1 MRQCH
6 KLTPKQYLYRFGL
19 VLCAIYI
26 AAMSP
31 LSPALALDEKSY
43 MDNFIYFLSKKEDKC
58 TPGQSN
64 SQGYTTIGDEVEV
77 GVSIYGGT
85 WDGKNLKRDPGDD
98 NGNSLTGKL
107 NGRTTFAELSNAK
120 SLDFKALTDA
130 LKAPENMRTPA
141 NHAWKGGLKPKAKLK
156 ITYNGK
162 TIVMEKGDVGT
173 GGGKV
178 EGKVRAVDLWYET
191 AKLLDFRVGTGVA
204 KVQLVSDDTPVTP
217 LDGQPVTTSQSTNIP
232 MSVPDG
238 SSTGERV
245 FKFLLNKGL
254 SRNQALGIVANL
266 MQESGGG
273 TLDLK
278 PDLQNHI
285 GAYGIAQWLGGRRT
299 GLQEFAKKNGMTEK
313 DFVAQVNYLWDELND
328 SKKPYKS
335 TVLDPIK
342 ASSTLAEATTIF
354 LERFEVPCLPGH
366 CAVEIVRRMAHAATA
381 ESKLASVSGGG
392 GSTEEKCEDNA
403 AGENVGANADGYAL
417 PIIGHDKNPKHLNC
431 TPRMSSNPCHHD
443 GTPAFDLIAKPGTKV
458 VAITDGVIDS
468 TKPYTI
474 GAAASDPECKSIQF
488 KGDDGWYYWYGHTTI
503 KAAKGTRFK
512 AGQVMGVVGSVA
524 CGMGGAS
531 HLHID
536 RGSPKGRTAGEKNH
550 RDDGFVSLM
559 HKLLGGAEDKGSK
572 GTNPNPAL

>member
-1 MRQCH
+1 M
-6 KLTPKQYLYRFGL
+6 KKYNKASLKQYLYRLNIF
-19 VLCAIYI
+19 LCITCLI
-26 AAMSP
+26 LTSSVSP
-31 LSPALALDEKSY
+31 VSALDERSY
-43 MDNFIYFLSKKEDKC
+43 MNNSIYFLSKKDSQCE
-58 TPGQSN
+58 PGQSN

-85 WDGKNLKRDPGDD
+85 WDGKNLKRNPGDD

-107 NGRTTFAELSNAK
+107 NGRTVFAELSNAR
-120 SLDFKALTDA
+120 SADFRALTDV
-130 LKAPENMRTPA
+130 LRAPENMRTPT

-156 ITYNGK
+156 ITYGGK

-173 GGGKV
+173 GGGNV

-191 AKLLDFRVGTGVA
+191 AKLLDFRAGTEVA

-217 LDGQPVTTSQSTNIP
+217 LDGQPVTTSQNTNIP

-278 PDLQNHI
+278 PDLQNNI

-342 ASSTLAEATTIF
+342 TSSTLAEAVTIF
-354 LERFEVPCLPGH
+354 LERFEIPCLPGH
-366 CAVEIVRRMAHAATA
+366 CAVEIARRMAHAATIEA
-381 ESKLASVSGGG
+381 KLAGVNGGG
-392 GSTEEKCEDNA
+392 GSTAETCED
-403 AGENVGANADGYAL
+403 GTSENVGANADGYAL
-417 PIIGHDKNPKHLNC
+417 PIIGHSRNPKHLTC

-458 VAITDGVIDS
+458 VAITNGVIDS

-503 KAAKGTRFK
+503 KAAQGTRFK

-536 RGSPKGRTAGEKNH
+536 RGFPKGRTAGEKNN
-550 RDDGFVSLM
+550 RDNEFVSLM
-559 HKLLGGAEDKGSK
+559 QKLLGGAGGRND
-572 GTNPNPAL
+572 NPNPAL

>member
-1 MRQCH
+1 MKKYRKTTLRQH
-6 KLTPKQYLYRFGL
+6 LYQFGILLSITCL
-19 VLCAIYI
+19 VITNSA
-26 AAMSP
+26 SP
-31 LSPALALDEKSY
+31 VSALDEKSY
-43 MDNFIYFLSKKEDKC
+43 MNNSIYFLSKKDEQC

-64 SQGYTTIGDEVEV
+64 SQGYTTIGEEVEV

-85 WDGKNLKRDPGDD
+85 WDGKNLKRNPGDD

-156 ITYNGK
+156 ITYGGK

-173 GGGKV
+173 GGGNV

-217 LDGQPVTTSQSTNIP
+217 LDGQPVTTSQNTNIP

-285 GAYGIAQWLGGRRT
+285 GAYGIAQWLGNRRT

-342 ASSTLAEATTIF
+342 ASTTLVEAVTIF
-354 LERFEVPCLPGH
+354 LEKFEVPCLPGR
-366 CAVEIVRRMAHAATA
+366 CASEIAKRMAHAAVA
-381 ESKLASVSGGG
+381 ESKLADVNGGG
-392 GSTEEKCEDNA
+392 GSTEEKCEDDSA
-403 AGENVGANADGYAL
+403 SGAVSSSGYAL

-474 GAAASDPECKSIQF
+474 GAAASDPKCKSIQF

-503 KAAKGTRFK
+503 DAPNGTRFK
-512 AGQVMGVVGSVA
+512 AGQVMGVVGCVA

-536 RGSPKGRTAGEKNH
+536 RGSPTGRTAGEKNH

-559 HKLLGGAEDKGSK
+559 QKLLKEAGDKGSS
-572 GTNPNPAL
+572 PNPAL